1 MIVCIFITHSKLKKG
16 ISHKMKVCLAN
27 DSFPPLI
34 DGVIGAVVNY
44 ATYINR
50 DYGSAVVATPYYPG
64 AVDDFPFDVVRYKS
78 FNTEKKL
85 GYRTGYPFSGKAMRA
100 LTEFS
105 PDIIHSHCPMA
116 STVMCRELRKLTG
129 APLILTYHTK
139 FDLDIQRLI
148 KHKMFQ
154 DIAIE
159 QMVKNLESCDEIW
172 AVNRGAG
179 ENLKSLGY
187 KGDYVVMKN
196 GVDFEN
202 CPPTELELSL
212 INKELGLPTDGTPV
226 FLFVG
231 RILWYK
237 GIRIILDSLRDL
249 KTLGH
254 DFRMIF
260 VGKGQDEEDIKK
272 CASEHGLAENC
283 IFAGP
288 IYDRAKLK
296 TVYGRADMLFLP
308 SVFDNDPLV
317 VKEAAAAHTG
327 SLLIKDSSSAD
338 GVTHMSD
345 GVLIEEN
352 SESMTKAML
361 PFFENPALWKEL
373 GEKSSET
380 LYLSWEDSV
389 AKAVK
394 RYEEVLKNCPKSH
407 STPHPK
413 ARYDTVISLV
423 SKLHRR
429 RRCKACKKRKLH
441 AKKNKL
447 K

>member
-1 MIVCIFITHSKLKKG
+1 
-16 ISHKMKVCLAN
+16 MKVCLAN
-27 DSFPPLI
+27 DSFPPHI

-44 ATYINR
+44 ATYITR
-50 DYGSAVVATPYYPG
+50 DYGSAVVATPNYPNV
-64 AVDDFPFDVVRYKS
+64 VDDYLFEVVRYKS

-85 GYRTGYPFSGKAMRA
+85 GYRTGYPFSGKAMKK
-100 LTEFS
+100 LVEFA

-139 FDLDIQRLI
+139 FDLDIKRLI
-148 KHKMFQ
+148 KHKVFQ
-154 DIAIE
+154 EAAIK
-159 QMVKNLESCDEIW
+159 QMVMNLESCDEIW
-172 AVNRGAG
+172 AVNKGAG

-187 KGDYVVMKN
+187 SGEYVVMKN

-202 CPPTELELSL
+202 CPPTELELAL
-212 INKELGLPTDGTPV
+212 INKELGLPSDGTPV

-237 GIRIILDSLRDL
+237 GIKIILDSLREL
-249 KTLGH
+249 KSLGN

-260 VGKGQDEEDIKK
+260 VGKGADEEDIKK
-272 CASEHGLAENC
+272 YATELGLFENC

-345 GVLIEEN
+345 GLLIEEN
-352 SESMTKAML
+352 SESMTRAML
-361 PFFENPALWKEL
+361 PFFENPALWKDL
-373 GEKSSET
+373 GEKASET

-394 RYEEVLKNCPKSH
+394 RYEEVLKRVPKSH
-407 STPHPK
+407 DTQHPK
-413 ARYDTVISLV
+413 ARYDTIISLV
-423 SKLHRR
+423 SKVHR
-429 RRCKACKKRKLH
+429 KKKRACRRKKLC
-441 AKKNKL
+441 AKRRKKIDS
-447 K
+447 

>member
-1 MIVCIFITHSKLKKG
+1 
-16 ISHKMKVCLAN
+16 MKVCLAN
-27 DSFPPLI
+27 DSFPPMI
-34 DGVIGAVVNY
+34 DGVIGAVINY
-44 ATYINR
+44 ATYIHR
-50 DYGSAVVATPYYPG
+50 DYGSAIVATPFYPG
-64 AVDDFPFDVVRYKS
+64 AVDDYPFEVLRYRS
-78 FNTEKKL
+78 FDTEKKL
-85 GYRTGYPFSGKAMRA
+85 GYRTGYPFSAPAMRR
-100 LTEFS
+100 LTEFA

-116 STVMCRELRKLTG
+116 STVMCRELRNLTG

-148 KHKMFQ
+148 KHKTFQ
-154 DIAIE
+154 DIAIS
-159 QMVKNLESCDEIW
+159 QMIKNLEACDEIW

-202 CPPTELELSL
+202 SPPTELELSL

-237 GIRIILDSLRDL
+237 GIRIILDSLREL
-249 KTLGH
+249 KSLGH

-272 CASEHGLAENC
+272 CAAELGLAENC
-283 IFAGP
+283 IFAGT

-317 VKEAAAAHTG
+317 VKEAAAAHTV

-338 GVTHMSD
+338 GVNHMDD

-352 SESMTKAML
+352 AASMTKAML
-361 PFFENPALWKEL
+361 PFFENPTLWKTM
-373 GEKSSET
+373 GERASET

-389 AKAVK
+389 AKAIK
-394 RYEEVLKNCPKSH
+394 QYEEVLKRCPKSK

-413 ARYDTVISLV
+413 ARYDTVIKLV
-423 SKLHRR
+423 SKLHRKKK
-429 RRCKACKKRKLH
+429 KACKRKKLCAKRRKTD
-441 AKKNKL
+441 K
-447 K
+447 

>member
-1 MIVCIFITHSKLKKG
+1 
-16 ISHKMKVCLAN
+16 MKVCIAN

-34 DGVIGAVVNY
+34 DGVIGAVINY

-50 DYGSAVVATPYYPG
+50 DYGSAIVATPYYPN
-64 AVDDFPFDVVRYKS
+64 AVDEYPFDVVRYKS

-85 GYRTGYPFSGKAMRA
+85 GYRTGYPFSGKAMKRLA
-100 LTEFS
+100 AFS
-105 PDIIHSHCPMA
+105 PDIIHSHCPMM
-116 STVMCRELRKLTG
+116 STVLCRELRELTG

-148 KHKMFQ
+148 KHKVFQ
-154 DIAIE
+154 DFAVH
-159 QMVKNLESCDEIW
+159 QMIKNLSACDEIW

-179 ENLKSLGY
+179 ENLKTLGY
-187 KGDYVVMKN
+187 KGDYLVMKN

-202 CPPTELELSL
+202 SPPTELELSL
-212 INKELGLPTDGTPV
+212 INKELNLPTDNTPV

-237 GIRIILDSLRDL
+237 GVKIILDSLREL

-260 VGKGQDEEDIKK
+260 VGKGQDEEDIKSYATK
-272 CASEHGLAENC
+272 LGLAENC

-317 VKEAAAAHTG
+317 VKEAAAAHTV

-338 GVTHMSD
+338 GVTHMTD

-352 SESMTKAML
+352 AKSMTKNML
-361 PFFENPALWKEL
+361 PFFENPTLWRTM
-373 GEKSSET
+373 GEKASEN
-380 LYLSWEDSV
+380 LYISWEDSV
-389 AKAVK
+389 ALAAE
-394 RYEEVLKNCPKSH
+394 RYKEVLKKHPKSFA
-407 STPHPK
+407 TPHPK
-413 ARYDTVISLV
+413 ARYDTIIGLISH
-423 SKLHRR
+423 LHRKKKKM
-429 RRCKACKKRKLH
+429 CKACKKK
-441 AKKNKL
+441 KL
-447 K
+447 KASKKK

>member
-1 MIVCIFITHSKLKKG
+1 
-16 ISHKMKVCLAN
+16 MKVCIAN

-34 DGVIGAVVNY
+34 DGVIGAVINY

-50 DYGSAVVATPYYPG
+50 DYGSAVVTTPYYPN
-64 AVDDFPFDVVRYKS
+64 AVDEYPFDVIRYKS
-78 FNTEKKL
+78 FDTEKKL
-85 GYRTGYPFSGKAMRA
+85 GYRTGYPFSGKAMKQLA
-100 LTEFS
+100 EFA

-116 STVMCRELRKLTG
+116 STVLCRELRELTG

-148 KHKMFQ
+148 KNKHFQ
-154 DIAIE
+154 EFAIS
-159 QMVKNLESCDEIW
+159 QMIKNISACDEIW

-202 CPPTELELSL
+202 CPPTELELAL
-212 INKELGLPTDGTPV
+212 INKELKLPTDSTPV

-237 GIRIILDSLRDL
+237 GVKIILDSLRDL
-249 KTLGH
+249 KSLGH
-254 DFRMIF
+254 DFKMIF
-260 VGKGQDEEDIKK
+260 VGKGQDEEDIKAYA
-272 CASEHGLAENC
+272 ASLGLAENC

-317 VKEAAAAHTG
+317 VKEAAAAHTV

-352 SESMTKAML
+352 SESMTKNML
-361 PFFENPALWKEL
+361 PFFENPTLWKTM
-373 GEKSSET
+373 GEKASET

-389 AKAVK
+389 AKAAKQYEDVMK
-394 RYEEVLKNCPKSH
+394 RIPKSRQ
-407 STPHPK
+407 TPHPK
-413 ARYDTVISLV
+413 ARYDSIIRLISI
-423 SKLHRR
+423 LHRR
-429 RRCKACKKRKLH
+429 KKRMCKACKKKQMK
-441 AKKNKL
+441 AKKSNK

>member
-1 MIVCIFITHSKLKKG
+1 
-16 ISHKMKVCLAN
+16 MKICLAN

-34 DGVIGAVVNY
+34 DGVIGAVINY

-50 DYGSAVVATPYYPG
+50 DYGSAVVATPYYPNV
-64 AVDDFPFDVVRYKS
+64 VDDYPFDVIRYKS
-78 FNTEKKL
+78 FDTEKKL
-85 GYRTGYPFSGKAMRA
+85 GYRTGYPFSGKAMKR
-100 LTEFS
+100 LTAFS

-116 STVMCRELRKLTG
+116 STVMCRELRELTG

-148 KHKMFQ
+148 KHKTFQ
-154 DIAIE
+154 EIAVH
-159 QMVKNLESCDEIW
+159 QMIKNISACDEIW
-172 AVNRGAG
+172 AVNKGAG

-202 CPPTELELSL
+202 SAPTELELSL
-212 INKELGLPTDGTPV
+212 INKELKLPTDDTPV

-237 GIRIILDSLRDL
+237 GIRIILDSLREL
-249 KTLGH
+249 KSMGH

-272 CASEHGLAENC
+272 CARELGLESNC
-283 IFAGP
+283 IFAGT

-317 VKEAAAAHTG
+317 VKEAAAAHTV
-327 SLLIKDSSSAD
+327 SLLIKDSSTCFS
-338 GVTHMSD
+338 
-345 GVLIEEN
+345 
-352 SESMTKAML
+352 
-361 PFFENPALWKEL
+361 
-373 GEKSSET
+373 
-380 LYLSWEDSV
+380 
-389 AKAVK
+389 
-394 RYEEVLKNCPKSH
+394 
-407 STPHPK
+407 
-413 ARYDTVISLV
+413 
-423 SKLHRR
+423 
-429 RRCKACKKRKLH
+429 
-441 AKKNKL
+441 
-447 K
+447 